1 MPKGGQTIRQ
11 LCILLGCIIAFDFA
25 IFWMIVINAEAEFA
39 QVLKQSDSG
48 RIIATTNDLLESLY
62 HAGDSISKYVFVE
75 PSQQWASQYNRSLEL
90 IQIELSEIKSLL
102 KTNPDGEQARV
113 IQAIDADVQKGVDI
127 LKDLKR
133 VCDQNQNTADRILT
147 VKYGLRKQ
155 AQMQDLLVR
164 LVKNT
169 STLIALQKRLG
180 QEAEETRV
188 SQRVIT
194 YSVIAIAVLGNILL
208 LWLFMQRFGK
218 YARERLE
225 QIVHRI
231 QSISDHE
238 GWSTDAIETSHAHP
252 DIIEILEKELI
263 GLQKILQTEKDLLA
277 QNQRTFEQIIQSIPV
292 GIIVLDQDKGKDK
305 DKNKKESGSLAQ
317 VNPEMHKILPD
328 GDLRAT
334 HEIVAAVRRHK
345 NQDPSYKKEHL
356 IAVRNRHYEVVST
369 ENRLLLVQ
377 DVTSQVKLEQLK
389 RSFVAMVSH
398 DLRTPLTAVGGFLEL
413 LPTGMYG
420 PASKESLDETKLRER
435 DLDGLISLINDVLE
449 IEKLQLDKS
458 HWQAIDLKTIT
469 GQILTQTIQELDLGD
484 RIDFALEI
492 GQDQIVIIKVET
504 EKYRLARLLKAIL
517 SIFASI
523 CEPQH
528 DISILCLRSATHL
541 HIDFSTILAK
551 QRAKDMIQVI
561 QRGGAF
567 SRLLDNNLGLALP
580 LMAALLRYLE
590 ARLDWLSI
598 EDRLQARLSLLLA
611 DR

>member
-39 QVLKQSDSG
+39 QVLKQADS
-48 RIIATTNDLLESLY
+48 RRTIATTNDLLESLY

-90 IQIELSEIKSLL
+90 IQIELSEIKSLV

-113 IQAIDADVQKGVDI
+113 IQAIDADVQKGVGI

-169 STLIALQKRLG
+169 STFIALQKRLG
-180 QEAEETRV
+180 QEAEERRV

-194 YSVIAIAVLGNILL
+194 YSAIAIAVLGNILL

-225 QIVHRI
+225 QIVHRL

-238 GWSTDAIETSHAHP
+238 GWSTNAIETSQTHP
-252 DIIEILEKELI
+252 DIIETLEKELI
-263 GLQKILQTEKDLLA
+263 DLQKNLQTEKDLLA

-292 GIIVLDQDKGKDK
+292 GIIVLD
-305 DKNKKESGSLAQ
+305 KNKKESGSVAQ

-328 GDLRAT
+328 GDIRAT

-345 NQDPSYKKEHL
+345 NQDPSYKKEHR
-356 IAVRNRHYEVVST
+356 IAVRNRHYEVVSR
-369 ENRLLLVQ
+369 ENGLLLVQ

-420 PASKESLDETKLRER
+420 QASKESLDETKLRER

-492 GQDQIVIIKVET
+492 GQDQITIIKVET

-523 CEPQH
+523 CEPQQ

-541 HIDFSTILAK
+541 HIDFSTVLAK

-567 SRLLDNNLGLALP
+567 SRLLDKNLGLALP

-590 ARLDWLSI
+590 ARLDWLST

>member
-39 QVLKQSDSG
+39 QVFKQSDSR

-169 STLIALQKRLG
+169 STFIALQKRLG

-194 YSVIAIAVLGNILL
+194 HSAIAIAILGNILL

-231 QSISDHE
+231 QSISDQE
-238 GWSTDAIETSHAHP
+238 GWSTNAIETSQTHP
-252 DIIEILEKELI
+252 DIIETLEKELI
-263 GLQKILQTEKDLLA
+263 DLQKNLQTEKDLLA

-292 GIIVLDQDKGKDK
+292 GIIVLD
-305 DKNKKESGSLAQ
+305 KNKKESGSVAQ

-328 GDLRAT
+328 GDIRAT

-345 NQDPSYKKEHL
+345 NQDPSYKKEHR

-369 ENRLLLVQ
+369 ENGLLLVQ

-420 PASKESLDETKLRER
+420 QASKESLDETKLRER

-484 RIDFALEI
+484 RINFALEI
-492 GQDQIVIIKVET
+492 GQDQIAIIKVET

-523 CEPQH
+523 CEPQQ

-590 ARLDWLSI
+590 ARLDWLTI